1 MSHPDPHGP
10 PDLTPIQIGE
20 VWENPV
26 NRERL
31 TILELPWQNPEG
43 RAVDEL
49 TALVGARVVA
59 STAMLRW
66 SSASPCSRAS

>member
-20 VWENPV
+20 VWENAV

-43 RAVDEL
+43 RAVDEM
-49 TALVGARVVA
+49 TASSGHALSA
-59 STAMLRW
+59 STAILR
-66 SSASPCSRAS
+66 